1 MTGYI
6 IRRLG
11 QSIIVVLGVTLITY
25 FLLHLLVIHQGLD
38 QSVRQILQNNR
49 ATPQA
54 IQQFVVQNHFN
65 KSLIVQYLDFL
76 KQLITGDCPPGIA
89 GSCHLGYSYQFNRT
103 VDSLLATDLPRDLV
117 LGGLSLILSLAIA
130 IPVGVA
136 QAVKRNKAVDYV
148 GTGVSFILYS
158 MPQYAIALLLIQFLS
173 ISFHVFPA
181 TVPPNSSAIS
191 LLTTHLNATVLP
203 VASLTLVTYAYF
215 SRYMRSSAID
225 TLAQDYIR
233 TARAKGLP
241 ERLVLLRHLLRNS
254 LIAVVTL
261 VGLSIPVVITG
272 TLIIEQV
279 FNLPG
284 AGLEYYTAA
293 LRPDYE
299 VMLGIT
305 VLVGVVTVV
314 GNLMADIGYAI
325 LDPRIRY

>member
-6 IRRLG
+6 LRRLG
-11 QSIIVVLGVTLITY
+11 QSVIVVLGVTLIV
-25 FLLHLLVIHQGLD
+25 FIMLHLLPGSLARD
-38 QSVRQILQNNR
+38 ILGNR
-49 ATPQA
+49 ATPAA
-54 IQQFVVQNHFN
+54 IAQFNHQNHLDKPFV
-65 KSLIVQYLDFL
+65 IQYWYFL
-76 KQLITGDCPPGIA
+76 TQLLHGN
-89 GSCHLGYSYQFNRT
+89 LGYSYQFNRS
-103 VDSLLATDLPRDLV
+103 VDSLLATELPRDLV
-117 LGGLSLILSLAIA
+117 LGGLSLILSLMIA
-130 IPVGVA
+130 IPVGIA
-136 QAVKRNKAVDYV
+136 QAVKRNKAGDYI

-158 MPQYAIALLLIQFLS
+158 MPQYAIALLLIQALS

-181 TVPPNSSAIS
+181 EAPQGTSALS
-191 LLTTHLNATVLP
+191 MLEHPAGLVLP
-203 VASLTLVTYAYF
+203 VAALTLVSYAYF

-241 ERLVLLRHLLRNS
+241 ERLVLTRHLLRNS

-279 FNLPG
+279 FNFPG
-284 AGLEYYTAA
+284 AGLEYFQAA
-293 LRPDYE
+293 LRNDYE

-314 GNLMADIGYAI
+314 GNLVADIGYAI

>member
-11 QSIIVVLGVTLITY
+11 QAIIVTLGVTLITFILLHSLPGSFARDILGNRAPPEAIAQFNHQNGLDRSVFVQYWY
-25 FLLHLLVIHQGLD
+25 FLDHLVL
-38 QSVRQILQNNR
+38 
-49 ATPQA
+49 
-54 IQQFVVQNHFN
+54 
-65 KSLIVQYLDFL
+65 
-76 KQLITGDCPPGIA
+76 GDPAHSGA
-89 GSCHLGYSYQFNRT
+89 HLGYSYQFNRST
-103 VDSLLATDLPRDLV
+103 DSLLANDLPRDVV
-117 LGGLSLILSLAIA
+117 LGGLSLIFSLLIA
-130 IPVGVA
+130 IPVGIA
-136 QAVKRNKAVDYV
+136 QAVRRNGPLDYA
-148 GTGVSFILYS
+148 GTGVSFLLYS

-173 ISFHVFPA
+173 ISFHIFPA
-181 TVPPNSSAIS
+181 EAPQQASAIGM
-191 LLTTHLNATVLP
+191 LTHPSGLVLP
-203 VASLTLVTYAYF
+203 IASLTLVTYAQF

-225 TLAQDYIR
+225 TLAQDYMR

-241 ERLVLLRHLLRNS
+241 ERLVLWRHLLRNS

-261 VGLSIPVVITG
+261 VGLSIPYIITG

-279 FNLPG
+279 FNFPG
-284 AGLEYYTAA
+284 TGLEYFQAA

>member
-11 QSIIVVLGVTLITY
+11 QSVIVVLGVTLIV
-25 FLLHLLVIHQGLD
+25 FIMLHLLPGSLARD
-38 QSVRQILQNNR
+38 ILGNR
-49 ATPQA
+49 ATPAA
-54 IQQFVVQNHFN
+54 IAQFNHQNHLDRSFV
-65 KSLIVQYLDFL
+65 IQYWYFL
-76 KQLITGDCPPGIA
+76 TQLLHGN
-89 GSCHLGYSYQFNRT
+89 LGYSYQFNRS
-103 VDSLLATDLPRDLV
+103 VDSLLATELPRDLV
-117 LGGLSLILSLAIA
+117 LGGLSLILSLMIA
-130 IPVGVA
+130 IPVGIA
-136 QAVKRNKAVDYV
+136 QAVKRNKAGDYV

-158 MPQYAIALLLIQFLS
+158 MPQYAIALLLIQLLS
-173 ISFHVFPA
+173 ITFHVFPA
-181 TVPPNSSAIS
+181 EAPQGTSALS
-191 LLTTHLNATVLP
+191 MLEHPAGLVLP
-203 VASLTLVTYAYF
+203 VASLTLVSYAYF

-241 ERLVLLRHLLRNS
+241 ERLVLMRHLLRNS
-254 LIAVVTL
+254 LVAVVTL

-279 FNLPG
+279 FNFPG
-284 AGLEYYTAA
+284 AGLEYFQAA
-293 LRPDYE
+293 LRNDYE

-314 GNLMADIGYAI
+314 GNLVADIGYAI

>member
-11 QSIIVVLGVTLITY
+11 QSIVVLLGVTLITQ
-25 FLLHLLVIHQGLD
+25 FLLYLLIQHQGLGTV
-38 QSVRQILQNNR
+38 VRAILGNPR

-54 IQQFVVQNHFN
+54 IAQFAHQEHFDR
-65 KSLIVQYLDFL
+65 SFWVQYWYFL
-76 KQLITGDCPPGIA
+76 GKLLHGN
-89 GSCHLGYSYQFNRT
+89 LGYSYQFNRST
-103 VDSLLATDLPRDLV
+103 DSLLATDLPRDVV
-117 LGGLSLILSLAIA
+117 LGGLSLFFSLVIA

-136 QAVKRNKAVDYV
+136 QAVKRNKAVDYI

-181 TVPPNSSAIS
+181 TAPGGNVGNMLSHPSG
-191 LLTTHLNATVLP
+191 LVLP

-241 ERLVLLRHLLRNS
+241 ERLVLWRHLLRNS
-254 LIAVVTL
+254 LVAVVTL
-261 VGLSIPVVITG
+261 IGLSIPVVITG

-279 FNLPG
+279 FNFPG
-284 AGLEYYTAA
+284 AGLEYYNAA

-305 VLVGVVTVV
+305 VLVGVVTVI
-314 GNLMADIGYAI
+314 GNLVADIGYAV

>member
-11 QSIIVVLGVTLITY
+11 QAIVVTIGVTMLT
-25 FLLHLLVIHQGLD
+25 FMLLHLLPGSLARDVLGPRATQPEIAQFVHQNGLD
-38 QSVRQILQNNR
+38 KPIYTQYWL
-49 ATPQA
+49 
-54 IQQFVVQNHFN
+54 FLE
-65 KSLIVQYLDFL
+65 KLIH
-76 KQLITGDCPPGIA
+76 GN
-89 GSCHLGYSYQFNRT
+89 LGYSYQFNRT
-103 VDSLLATDLPRDLV
+103 VNSLLASDLPRDLV
-117 LGGLSLILSLAIA
+117 LGGASLILSLVIA

-136 QAVKRNKAVDYV
+136 QAVRRNGALDYAA
-148 GTGVSFILYS
+148 TGVSFLLYS

-181 TVPPNSSAIS
+181 EAPQAASVTGMLSHPSA
-191 LLTTHLNATVLP
+191 LVLP
-203 VASLTLVTYAYF
+203 VASLTLVTYAQF

-241 ERLVLLRHLLRNS
+241 ERLVLWRHLLRNS

-261 VGLSIPVVITG
+261 VGLSIPYIITG

-279 FNLPG
+279 FNFPG
-284 AGLEYYTAA
+284 TGLEYFQAA
-293 LRPDYE
+293 LRNDYE

-305 VLVGVVTVV
+305 VLVGVITVM
-314 GNLMADIGYAI
+314 GNLLADIGYAI